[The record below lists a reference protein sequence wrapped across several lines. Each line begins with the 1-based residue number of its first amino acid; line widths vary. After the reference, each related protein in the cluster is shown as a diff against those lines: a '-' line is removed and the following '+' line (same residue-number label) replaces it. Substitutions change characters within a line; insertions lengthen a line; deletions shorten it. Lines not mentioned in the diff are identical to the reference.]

1 MLFRLTDVSKSYG
14 AQDVLRAVSL
24 QVNPGEHV
32 GLVGRNGA
40 GKTTLLRLTA
50 GLETPDAGTVE
61 RLRGLRLGVLAQ
73 HVDFS
78 GVETLLEA
86 ALEVFSSLCTLE
98 ARMRELEH
106 AMMETSGAELE
117 SVMHAYSE
125 AQH

>member
-1 MLFRLTDVSKSYG
+1 MLFRLTDVSKAYG

-40 GKTTLLRLTA
+40 GKTTLLRLIS
-50 GLETPDAGTVE
+50 GVETPDAGTVE

-78 GVETLLEA
+78 GVETLLGA
-86 ALEVFSSLCTLE
+86 ALEVFNSLRALE
-98 ARMRELEH
+98 ARLRELEH
-106 AMMETSGAELE
+106 TMTE
-117 SVMHAYSE
+117 
-125 AQH
+125 